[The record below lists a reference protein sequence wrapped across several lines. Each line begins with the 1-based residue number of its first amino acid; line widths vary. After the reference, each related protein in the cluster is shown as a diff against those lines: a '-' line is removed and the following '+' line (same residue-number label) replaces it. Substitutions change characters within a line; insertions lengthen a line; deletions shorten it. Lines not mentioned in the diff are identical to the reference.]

1 LELLGDKMSNDE
13 VMKNQ
18 KTKATVVL
26 ISLLT
31 MILLVTFLGCSKSP
45 KAAKKSFVDDF
56 RGIKWFTKKSNIPDF
71 EKKYELLYYNFSDEN
86 SEWVKKDE
94 DTNLGDTPVNGI
106 SYIFCGVKR
115 KGGDGEFCKVDISYD
130 SINYDRLVSFFTQT
144 LNVSPAKDYKQKPTY
159 STYGGTLNI
168 TKAIWNLPTVKIKVY
183 KSFETPTETAI
194 TTCTIEAKKEKSK
207 TGGGL

>member
-1 LELLGDKMSNDE
+1 VGLLGDKMSNDE

-18 KTKATVVL
+18 KTKVTVVL
-26 ISLLT
+26 IGLLT
-31 MILLVTFLGCSKSP
+31 VVLLVTFLGCSKSP
-45 KAAKKSFVDDF
+45 EAAKKSFVDDF
-56 RGIKWFTKKSNIPDF
+56 RGIKWFTKKSQIPDF
-71 EKKYELLYYNFSDEN
+71 EKRYELLYYDFYDET

-94 DTNLGDTPVNGI
+94 DTNIGDTPVNGI
-106 SYIFCGVKR
+106 SYIFCGVQS
-115 KGGDGEFCKVDISYD
+115 KGGDGELCKVDISYD